1 MRLSLRS
8 RIYLSILPLLLLF
21 LGLTYYLVQDVQGLY
36 RDINQIAFI
45 NVDLGRN
52 IGEVEKT
59 LSALELLL
67 DGGTG
72 YRARDRDRQVLNEL
86 SLQIG
91 EGSRRI
97 QAGAVQDQLRKLMF
111 DLGGY
116 DSRLSQIGDLSL
128 KLSESQGD
136 ASILYK
142 LVAETIRETA
152 ELKAVVDAYLL
163 SAKQRIEDRYQTVY
177 YIVIGSMLVAI
188 GLTLFISTLLW
199 LRIIRPIE
207 EISEGIEDFSN
218 DSDPL
223 DVDYQCRDELGKL
236 ARNLEGMTR
245 RLTQYHELTNQKL
258 LRSTS
263 AIRSILDHSA
273 DAFFILS
280 GRLKPVYASPS
291 ADRLLTD
298 SKLKDGFSEDL
309 KSQFMFT
316 LQENEAR
323 ISKELIDAV
332 RIPVA
337 GEDRW
342 YLVNSFPIDAP
353 DVDDDSFAQE
363 GGGRN
368 VAAIFQEVTLLKL
381 SDSLRKNLLATVSH
395 ELKTPITSARMSLY
409 LLLEQQLGPLNEDQ
423 LELVETAR
431 DDVNRQ
437 LATIEHLL
445 DLTRL
450 EGYGDALKYTKFRI
464 SALVEESF
472 QAHHDLSASYQVRL
486 NYTPP
491 AEPIWVNGDKNELRI
506 VLNNFVV
513 NAIKYSGSGKQV
525 DVSVK
530 SGEKHCRVDVS
541 DNGPGLSEDNVRSIF
556 DAYSRCDQQKA
567 VKGTGLGL
575 KISKD
580 IIDAHKGQI
589 GCSSKPNEGTT
600 FFFDVP
606 LNR

>member
-1 MRLSLRS
+1 
-8 RIYLSILPLLLLF
+8 
-21 LGLTYYLVQDVQGLY
+21 VQDVQGLY
-36 RDINQIAFI
+36 RDTNQIAFI

-59 LSALELLL
+59 LSALALLL

-72 YRARDRDRQVLNEL
+72 YGARDRDRQVLNTL

-91 EGSRRI
+91 EGSKRI
-97 QAGAVQDQLRKLMF
+97 QEGAVQDQLRKLMF

-136 ASILYK
+136 ASILYQ

-163 SAKQRIEDRYQTVY
+163 NIKQRIEDRYQTVY

-223 DVDYQCRDELGKL
+223 DVDYQCHDELGKL

-258 LRSTS
+258 LRSTN
-263 AIRSILDHSA
+263 ALRSILDHSA

-280 GRLKPVYASPS
+280 GSLKPVYASPS

-316 LQENEAR
+316 LKENEAH

-342 YLVNSFPIDAP
+342 YLVNSFPIDAL

-445 DLTRL
+445 DLTRV
-450 EGYGDALKYTKFRI
+450 EGNVDSLKYGEFRI

-491 AEPIWVNGDKNELRI
+491 AEPIWVNADKDELRI

-513 NAIKYSGSGKQV
+513 NAIKYSGNGKQV
-525 DVSVK
+525 DVTVK
-530 SGEKHCRVDVS
+530 SGKKHCRVDVR
-541 DNGPGLSEDNVRSIF
+541 DNGPGLSEDNVHSIF
-556 DAYSRCDQQKA
+556 DAYQRGDDQKA

-589 GCSSKPNEGTT
+589 GCSSKLDEGTT
-600 FFFDVP
+600 FFFEVP

>member
-36 RDINQIAFI
+36 HDTNQIAFT
-45 NVDLGRN
+45 NVDLGRG

-91 EGSRRI
+91 EGRRRI
-97 QAGAVQDQLRKLMF
+97 QAGAVQDLLRKLMF
-111 DLGGY
+111 DVDGY

-136 ASILYK
+136 ASILHE

-152 ELKAVVDAYLL
+152 KLKAVVDAYLL
-163 SAKQRIEDRYQTVY
+163 NIKQRIEARYQTVY
-177 YIVIGSMLVAI
+177 YVVIGSMLVAI

-207 EISEGIEDFSN
+207 EISEGIESFSK
-218 DSDPL
+218 DSGSL
-223 DVDYQCRDELGKL
+223 NVDYQSRDELGKL

-445 DLTRL
+445 DLTRV
-450 EGYGDALKYTKFRI
+450 EGNVDSLKYTEFRI

-472 QAHHDLSASYQVRL
+472 QAHHELSASYQVRL

-491 AEPIWVNGDKNELRI
+491 AEPIWVNADKDKLRI

-589 GCSSKPNEGTT
+589 GCTSKLDEGTT